1 MDSLSQQITFYALA
15 FFIIVPAVMV
25 TRLRNIFYA
34 GLCLIV
40 SFMGVAGI
48 YLMLNAEF
56 LAAVQVLIYSGAI
69 SILIL
74 FAIMMTH
81 HLYSKSIVVSNEQK
95 YTALAFVVLLVS
107 MIMVIL
113 SVTRWN
119 ISLEKPATNVLQT
132 VGSLLMKDYVLPFE
146 VVSVLLLVA
155 LVGAV
160 IIARKEEK

>member
-40 SFMGVAGI
+40 CFMGVAGI
-48 YLMLNAEF
+48 YLLLNAEF

-95 YTALAFVVLLVS
+95 YAALVLVVLLVS

-113 SVTRWN
+113 SVTTWN
-119 ISLEKPATNVLQT
+119 ISTEKQPSNVLQM

-146 VVSVLLLVA
+146 VVSVLLLVS